1 VRPTRSVLVTTLCLA
16 AAALTL
22 TTLTVTAL
30 THPADAAPRATTL
43 VALGDSWAAGT
54 AAGGAPLVDPTGAD
68 GTTCRRTVASYPA
81 RTGPRLAPQAWT
93 SRACASTTGGP
104 DTQFA
109 ALTPAVTRVTIT
121 VGADA
126 SGLGTLAGACAPG
139 GTPAADA
146 GRCTAAAA
154 RTDRALDA
162 LGPALDSS
170 LADIHHRAPG
180 ARLVVTTYPR
190 LSEGLACA
198 AGPADPTAA
207 HRVDKAVTRLDGIVT
222 DRARAAGAA
231 VVDVR
236 AVFVS
241 HSVCA
246 REPWITGF
254 AGTDPLRTGAPN
266 PAGQA
271 AIAAAVEAAVLR
283 PAAVTGPQ
291 PATPQPATPHP
302 ATSAPPLLRV
312 APGRLLAPLFP
323 A

>member
-1 VRPTRSVLVTTLCLA
+1 MRPTRGVLVTALCPAL
-16 AAALTL
+16 AALTL
-22 TTLTVTAL
+22 TALTVTAL

-81 RTGPRLAPQAWT
+81 RTGPRLAPQGWT

-126 SGLGTLAGACAPG
+126 SGLGALAGACAPG
-139 GTPAADA
+139 GTPAAAAD
-146 GRCTAAAA
+146 RCTAAAA
-154 RTDRALDA
+154 RTDRALGA

-170 LADIHHRAPG
+170 FAEIRRRAPG
-180 ARLVVTTYPR
+180 AHLVVTTYPR
-190 LSEGLACA
+190 LSEGLVCA

-207 HRVDKAVTRLDGIVT
+207 HRVDKAVTRLDGILT
-222 DRARAAGAA
+222 DRARAAEAA

-236 AVFVS
+236 AVFVA
-241 HSVCA
+241 HSACA
-246 REPWITGF
+246 RDPWITGF
-254 AGTDPLRTGAPN
+254 AGTDPLRTGAPT
-266 PAGQA
+266 ATGQTVIA
-271 AIAAAVEAAVLR
+271 NAVAAAAAR
-283 PAAVTGPQ
+283 PAATTAPR
-291 PATPQPATPHP
+291 PTT
-302 ATSAPPLLRV
+302 TSAPPLSLPLLRG

-323 A
+323 AD